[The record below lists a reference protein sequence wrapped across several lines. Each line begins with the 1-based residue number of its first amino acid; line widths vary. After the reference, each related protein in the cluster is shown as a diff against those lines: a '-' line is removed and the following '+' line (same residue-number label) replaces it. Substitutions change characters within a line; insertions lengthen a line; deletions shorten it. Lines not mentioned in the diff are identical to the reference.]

1 MKNFWWSGITKK
13 VKKYIK
19 EYNICQRNKKYIK
32 TPVEK
37 LMSNTIPEKPWCQG
51 DQSRVTLKEFS
62 DILSPKYNYTYLQ
75 KNSQELG

>member
-51 DQSRVTLKEFS
+51 D
-62 DILSPKYNYTYLQ
+62 
-75 KNSQELG
+75 

>member
-19 EYNICQRNKKYIK
+19 ECNVCQRNKNYIK
-32 TPVEK
+32 TPVKK

-51 DQSRVTLKEFS
+51 D
-62 DILSPKYNYTYLQ
+62 
-75 KNSQELG
+75 